1 MNLSRRLKIQSL
13 KKKTEIQN
21 VFEQGK
27 RIYLDFGLIV
37 FHNDAE
43 DQQLRKVAVLVKK
56 KSGNAVIR
64 NQIKRVLRHVICA
77 LPEIYENYNRV
88 VILYKGRG
96 KADYN
101 SIINQIL
108 NKIK

>member
-21 VFEQGK
+21 VFDRGK
-27 RIYLDFGLIV
+27 KIYFDFGLLILY
-37 FHNDAE
+37 NDTK
-43 DQQLRKVAVLVKK
+43 DIQKRKFAILVKK
-56 KSGNAVIR
+56 KSGNAVVR
-64 NQIKRVLRHVICA
+64 NQIKRVLRHAVCM

-88 VILYKGRG
+88 VVLYNIRG

-101 SIINQIL
+101 SVI
-108 NKIK
+108 NKIRNKLK